1 MTISVPGGLSS
12 IESSSNRDRGLQGM
26 LSASKALERRVNDFV
41 YNFKSKNLGHPR
53 PNVLYRPLATGIRYP
68 RKRAVLCGVTYRNRK
83 FRLKGT
89 VNDVKSMRELLIK
102 HFGYSQECIRVLTGN
117 YYLF

>member
-1 MTISVPGGLSS
+1 MESRGTSSESNKPGSGSGPFQKLISNFGNAIKKKLSS
-12 IESSSNRDRGLQGM
+12 RSRSPDVS
-26 LSASKALERRVNDFV
+26 
-41 YNFKSKNLGHPR
+41 PR
-53 PNVLYRPLATGIRYP
+53 APLNVTAPGRHCPETHP

-102 HFGYSQECIRVLTGN
+102 HFDYSQECIRVLTGN